1 MKKSQIEFP
10 VSIYGNVEKFNDIF
24 SKARCR
30 VFYKGANRNGTYITD
45 EFAEELI
52 STFKYIPVKGIYD
65 GEDFTDH
72 GTARSEGQ
80 IYGIVPEANNF
91 AWEKHL
97 DKDGVERTY
106 ACTDVL
112 LFTALYPEANDIVSK
127 SQSMELY
134 EPSLSYHMSIVQ
146 GQKYVVFDHGRFL
159 GLQVLGDTVEPC
171 FEGASFF
178 TLQKSIEDTIQRIKE
193 YSNIGGNSEMK
204 INFKLSDS
212 QKYDAIWTL
221 LNPEYN
227 EEGGWTCSYAIS
239 EVYDD
244 YALAYNLEENC
255 YERVYYTK
263 DDSIDSVT
271 IDKKVKVFV
280 VDVTAE
286 EKSTL
291 DTLRTL
297 NGDTYELVNENL
309 ANAEK
314 NATDCAEF
322 STKIEELNNTI
333 ATLNTEAESS
343 QAKIAE
349 VQAEYDKATELNT
362 SLTEELESLK
372 TFKKDIENQSKEAVV
387 SEYSDKLPET
397 VLDTYRAKFDD
408 YTVEDLDMH
417 LAYELKKSGAAVF
430 TQQVSGGYIEKHDTP
445 RTGVEEILSRYKI
458 K

>member
-10 VSIYGNVEKFNDIF
+10 VSIYGNVEKYNDIF

-52 STFKYIPVKGIYD
+52 STFQYIPVKGIHD

-80 IYGIVPEANNF
+80 IYGIVPETNNF
-91 AWEKHL
+91 AWEQHL

-127 SQSMELY
+127 PQSMELY
-134 EPSLSYHMSIVQ
+134 EPSLSYHMAIVQ

-159 GLQVLGDTVEPC
+159 GLQVLGDAVEPC

-178 TLQKSIEDTIQRIKE
+178 TLQKSIEDTIQKIRE
-193 YSNIGGNSEMK
+193 YSNIGGNSEME
-204 INFKLSDS
+204 INFKLSDN
-212 QKYDAIWTL
+212 QKYSAIWTL

-227 EEGGWTCSYAIS
+227 EEGNWTSSYTVCDVYDEYAI
-239 EVYDD
+239 
-244 YALAYNLEENC
+244 AYNYAEGC

-263 DDSIDSVT
+263 DDSTDSLT
-271 IDKKVKVFV
+271 LGERQKVFI

-286 EKSTL
+286 EKETL
-291 DTLRTL
+291 DSLKTL

-309 ANAEK
+309 TNAEK

-322 STKIEELNNTI
+322 STKIEELNSTI
-333 ATLNTEAESS
+333 ATLNTEKESAE
-343 QAKIAE
+343 AKIAE
-349 VQAEYDKATELNT
+349 VQAEYDKADSLNK
-362 SLTEELESLK
+362 SLAEELESLK
-372 TFKKDIENQSKEAVV
+372 TFKKSIENQSKEAVI
-387 SEYSDKLPET
+387 SEYSDKLSET
-397 VLDTYRAKFDD
+397 VLDTYRAKLDD
-408 YTVEDLDMH
+408 YTAEELDMH
-417 LAYELKKSGAAVF
+417 LTYELKKTGASVF
-430 TQQVSGGYIEKHDTP
+430 TQTSTGCIPKDNAP
-445 RTGVEEILSRYKI
+445 MSGVEAILSSYKI

>member
-30 VFYKGANRNGTYITD
+30 VFYKGPNRNGTYITE

-52 STFKYIPVKGIYD
+52 STFKYIPVKGIHD

-80 IYGIVPEANNF
+80 IYGIVPETNNF
-91 AWEKHL
+91 AWEQHL

-112 LFTALYPEANDIVSK
+112 LFTALYPEASDIVSK
-127 SQSMELY
+127 PQSMELY

-193 YSNIGGNSEMK
+193 YSNIGGNSEME

-221 LNPEYN
+221 LNPECN
-227 EEGGWTCSYAIS
+227 EEGGWTCSYAVN

-244 YALAYNLEENC
+244 YALAYNFEEGC

-263 DDSIDSVT
+263 DDATDSVT
-271 IDKKVKVFV
+271 IGDKVKVFV

-286 EKSTL
+286 EKATL
-291 DTLRTL
+291 DTLRAL
-297 NGDTYELVNENL
+297 NGNTYELVNENL
-309 ANAEK
+309 TNAEK

-322 STKIEELNNTI
+322 STKIEELNSTI

-349 VQAEYDKATELNT
+349 VQAEYDKAIELNG

-417 LAYELKKSGAAVF
+417 LAYELKKSGTTVF
-430 TQQVSGGYIEKHDTP
+430 TQVSGGYIEKHDTP
-445 RTGVEEILSRYKI
+445 RSGVEEILSRYKI

>member
-10 VSIYGNVEKFNDIF
+10 VSIYGNVEKYNDIF

-45 EFAEELI
+45 EFADELI
-52 STFKYIPVKGIYD
+52 STFQYIPVKGIYD

-72 GTARSEGQ
+72 GTSRSEGQ
-80 IYGIVPEANNF
+80 IYGIVPETNNF
-91 AWEKHL
+91 AWEQHL

-112 LFTALYPEANDIVSK
+112 LFTALYPEASDIISK
-127 SQSMELY
+127 PQSMELY
-134 EPSLSYHMSIVQ
+134 EPSLSYHMAIVQ

-178 TLQKSIEDTIQRIKE
+178 TLQKSIEDTIQKIRE
-193 YSNIGGNSEMK
+193 YSNIGGNSEME

-212 QKYDAIWTL
+212 QKYSAIWTL

-227 EEGGWTCSYAIS
+227 EEGNWTSSYTVCDVYDEYAI
-239 EVYDD
+239 
-244 YALAYNLEENC
+244 AYNYAEGC

-263 DDSIDSVT
+263 DDSTDSLT
-271 IDKKVKVFV
+271 LGERQKVFI

-286 EKSTL
+286 EKETL
-291 DTLRTL
+291 DSLKSL
-297 NGDTYELVNENL
+297 NGNTYELVNENL
-309 ANAEK
+309 TNAEK

-322 STKIEELNNTI
+322 STKIEELNGTI
-333 ATLNTEAESS
+333 ATLNTEMESAE
-343 QAKIAE
+343 AKIAE
-349 VQAEYDKATELNT
+349 VQAEYDKANSLNE
-362 SLTEELESLK
+362 SLAEELESLK
-372 TFKKDIENQSKEAVV
+372 TFKKNIENQSKEAVI
-387 SEYSDKLPET
+387 SEYSDKLSET
-397 VLDTYRAKFDD
+397 VLDTYRAKLDD
-408 YTVEDLDMH
+408 YTAEELDMH
-417 LAYELKKSGAAVF
+417 LTYELKKTGASVF
-430 TQQVSGGYIEKHDTP
+430 TQTSTGCIPKDDAP
-445 RTGVEEILSRYKI
+445 MSGVEAILSSYKI

>member
-10 VSIYGNVEKFNDIF
+10 VSIYGNVEKYNDIF

-45 EFAEELI
+45 EFADELI
-52 STFKYIPVKGIYD
+52 STFQYIPVKGIYD

-72 GTARSEGQ
+72 GTSRSEGQ
-80 IYGIVPEANNF
+80 IYGIVPETNNF
-91 AWEKHL
+91 AWEQHL

-112 LFTALYPEANDIVSK
+112 LFTALYPEANDIISK
-127 SQSMELY
+127 PQSMELY
-134 EPSLSYHMSIVQ
+134 EPSLSYHMAIVQ

-178 TLQKSIEDTIQRIKE
+178 TLQKSIEDTIQKIKD
-193 YSNIGGNSEMK
+193 YSNIGGNSEME

-212 QKYDAIWTL
+212 QKYNAIWTL

-227 EEGGWTCSYAIS
+227 EEGGWTCSYAVN

-244 YALAYNLEENC
+244 YALAYNFEEGC

-263 DDSIDSVT
+263 DDATDSLT
-271 IDKKVKVFV
+271 IDNKVKVFI

-286 EKSTL
+286 EKNTL
-291 DTLRTL
+291 DTLRVL

-309 ANAEK
+309 TNAEK

-322 STKIEELNNTI
+322 STKIEELNSTI
-333 ATLNTEAESS
+333 ATLNTEVESAE
-343 QAKIAE
+343 AKIAD
-349 VQAEYDKATELNT
+349 VQAEYDKADSLNK
-362 SLTEELESLK
+362 SLAEELESLK
-372 TFKKDIENQSKEAVV
+372 TFKKNIENQSKEAVI
-387 SEYSDKLPET
+387 SEYSDKLSET
-397 VLDTYRAKFDD
+397 VLDTYRAKLDD
-408 YTVEDLDMH
+408 YTAEELDMH
-417 LAYELKKSGAAVF
+417 LTYELKKTGASVF
-430 TQQVSGGYIEKHDTP
+430 TQTSTGCIPKDDAP
-445 RTGVEEILSRYKI
+445 MSGVEAILSSYKI

>member
-10 VSIYGNVEKFNDIF
+10 VSIYGNVEKYNDIF

-45 EFAEELI
+45 EFADELI
-52 STFKYIPVKGIYD
+52 STFQYIPVKGIYD

-72 GTARSEGQ
+72 GTSRSEGQ
-80 IYGIVPEANNF
+80 IYGIVPETNNF
-91 AWEKHL
+91 AWEQHL

-112 LFTALYPEANDIVSK
+112 LFTALYPEANDIISK
-127 SQSMELY
+127 PQSMELY
-134 EPSLSYHMSIVQ
+134 EPSLSYHMAIVQ

-178 TLQKSIEDTIQRIKE
+178 TLQKSIEDTIQKIKD
-193 YSNIGGNSEMK
+193 YSNIGGNSEME

-212 QKYDAIWTL
+212 QKYNAIWSL

-227 EEGGWTCSYAIS
+227 EEGGWTSSYAVN

-244 YALAYNLEENC
+244 YALAYNFEEGC

-263 DDSIDSVT
+263 DDATDSLT
-271 IDKKVKVFV
+271 IDNKVKVFI
-280 VDVTAE
+280 VDVTPE
-286 EKSTL
+286 EKATL

-297 NGDTYELVNENL
+297 NGNTYELVNENL
-309 ANAEK
+309 SNAEK

-322 STKIEELNNTI
+322 STKIEELNSTI
-333 ATLNTEAESS
+333 ATLNTEMESAE
-343 QAKIAE
+343 AKIAE
-349 VQAEYDKATELNT
+349 VQTEYDKVDSLNK

-372 TFKKDIENQSKEAVV
+372 TFKKNIEDQSKEAVI
-387 SEYSDKLPET
+387 SEYSDKLSET
-397 VLDTYRAKFDD
+397 VLDTYRAKFDE
-408 YTVEDLDMH
+408 YTAEELDMH
-417 LAYELKKSGAAVF
+417 LTYELKKTGASVF
-430 TQQVSGGYIEKHDTP
+430 TQTSTGCIPKDDAP
-445 RTGVEEILSRYKI
+445 MSGVEAILSSYKI

>member
-1 MKKSQIEFP
+1 
-10 VSIYGNVEKFNDIF
+10 
-24 SKARCR
+24 
-30 VFYKGANRNGTYITD
+30 
-45 EFAEELI
+45 
-52 STFKYIPVKGIYD
+52 
-65 GEDFTDH
+65 
-72 GTARSEGQ
+72 
-80 IYGIVPEANNF
+80 
-91 AWEKHL
+91 
-97 DKDGVERTY
+97 
-106 ACTDVL
+106 
-112 LFTALYPEANDIVSK
+112 
-127 SQSMELY
+127 ME
-134 EPSLSYHMSIVQ
+134 
-146 GQKYVVFDHGRFL
+146 
-159 GLQVLGDTVEPC
+159 
-171 FEGASFF
+171 
-178 TLQKSIEDTIQRIKE
+178 
-193 YSNIGGNSEMK
+193 

-227 EEGGWTCSYAIS
+227 EEGGWTSSYAVN

-244 YALAYNLEENC
+244 YALAYNFEEGC

-263 DDSIDSVT
+263 DDATDSVT
-271 IDKKVKVFV
+271 IGNKVKVFV
-280 VDVTAE
+280 VDITAE

-291 DTLRTL
+291 DTLRAL
-297 NGDTYELVNENL
+297 NGNTYELVNENL
-309 ANAEK
+309 TNAEK

-322 STKIEELNNTI
+322 STKIEELNSTI

-349 VQAEYDKATELNT
+349 VQAEYDKAVELNG

-417 LAYELKKSGAAVF
+417 LAYELKKSGATVF

>member
-309 ANAEK
+309 TNAEK

>member
-24 SKARCR
+24 TKARCR

-52 STFKYIPVKGIYD
+52 STFKYIPVKGIHD

-72 GTARSEGQ
+72 GTSRSEGQ

-91 AWEKHL
+91 AWEPHV
-97 DKDGVERTY
+97 DEDGVERTY

-112 LFTALYPEANDIVSK
+112 LFTALYPEASDIVSK

-134 EPSLSYHMSIVQ
+134 EPSLMYHMAIVQ

-178 TLQKSIEDTIQRIKE
+178 TLQKSIEDTIQKIKE
-193 YSNIGGNSEMK
+193 YSNIGGNSEME
-204 INFKLSDS
+204 INFKLSDN
-212 QKYDAIWTL
+212 QKYNAIWSL
-221 LNPEYN
+221 LNPEFN

-239 EVYDD
+239 DVYDE
-244 YALAYNLEENC
+244 YAIAYNIEEGC

-263 DDSIDSVT
+263 DDATDSLT
-271 IDKKVKVFV
+271 IDNKVKVFI

-286 EKSTL
+286 EKTTL
-291 DTLRTL
+291 DTLRVL

-309 ANAEK
+309 TNAEK
-314 NATDCAEF
+314 NAADCAEF
-322 STKIEELNNTI
+322 STKIEELNTTI

-349 VQAEYDKATELNT
+349 VQAEYDKAVELNG

-430 TQQVSGGYIEKHDTP
+430 TQQVSTGYIQKHDTP
-445 RTGVEEILSRYKI
+445 RSGVEEILSRYK

>member
-10 VSIYGNVEKFNDIF
+10 VSIYGNVEKFNDVF
-24 SKARCR
+24 TKARCR

-52 STFKYIPVKGIYD
+52 STFKYIPVKGIHD

-72 GTARSEGQ
+72 GTSRSEGQ
-80 IYGIVPEANNF
+80 IYGIVPETNNF
-91 AWEKHL
+91 AWEPHV
-97 DKDGVERTY
+97 DDDGEERIY

-134 EPSLSYHMSIVQ
+134 EPSLMYHMAIVQ

-178 TLQKSIEDTIQRIKE
+178 TLQKSIEDTIQKIKE
-193 YSNIGGNSEMK
+193 YSNIGGNSEME

-212 QKYDAIWTL
+212 QKYNAIWSL

-227 EEGGWTCSYAIS
+227 EEGGWTCSYAVS

-244 YALAYNLEENC
+244 YALAFNIEENC

-263 DDSIDSVT
+263 DDATDSLSIDN
-271 IDKKVKVFV
+271 KVKVFI

-286 EKSTL
+286 EKTTL
-291 DTLRTL
+291 DTLRVL

-309 ANAEK
+309 TNAEK
-314 NATDCAEF
+314 NAADCAEF
-322 STKIEELNNTI
+322 STKIEELNTTI

-349 VQAEYDKATELNT
+349 VQAEYDKAVELNG

-372 TFKKDIENQSKEAVV
+372 TFKKGIENQSKEAVV

-430 TQQVSGGYIEKHDTP
+430 TQQVSTGYIQKHDAP
-445 RTGVEEILSRYKI
+445 RSGVEEILSRYK

>member
-10 VSIYGNVEKFNDIF
+10 VSIYGNVEKYNDIF

-45 EFAEELI
+45 EFADELI
-52 STFKYIPVKGIYD
+52 STFQYIPVKGIYD

-72 GTARSEGQ
+72 GTSRSEGQ
-80 IYGIVPEANNF
+80 IYGIVPETNNF
-91 AWEKHL
+91 AWEQHL

-112 LFTALYPEANDIVSK
+112 LFTALYPEASDIISK
-127 SQSMELY
+127 PQSMELY
-134 EPSLSYHMSIVQ
+134 EPSLSYHMAIVQ

-178 TLQKSIEDTIQRIKE
+178 TLQKSIEDTIQKIKD
-193 YSNIGGNSEMK
+193 YSNIGGNSEME

-212 QKYDAIWTL
+212 QKYNAIWSL

-227 EEGGWTCSYAIS
+227 EEGGWTSSYAVN

-244 YALAYNLEENC
+244 YALAYNFEEGC

-263 DDSIDSVT
+263 DDATDSLT
-271 IDKKVKVFV
+271 IDNKVKVFI
-280 VDVTAE
+280 VDVTPE
-286 EKSTL
+286 EKATL

-297 NGDTYELVNENL
+297 NGNTYELVNENL
-309 ANAEK
+309 SNAEK

-322 STKIEELNNTI
+322 STKIEELNSTI
-333 ATLNTEAESS
+333 ATLNTEMESAE
-343 QAKIAE
+343 AKIAE
-349 VQAEYDKATELNT
+349 VQTEYDKVDSLNK
-362 SLTEELESLK
+362 SLTEELESLR
-372 TFKKDIENQSKEAVV
+372 TFKKSIEDQSKEAVI
-387 SEYSDKLPET
+387 SEYSDKLSET
-397 VLDTYRAKFDD
+397 VLDTYRAKFDE
-408 YTVEDLDMH
+408 YTAEELDMH
-417 LAYELKKSGAAVF
+417 LTYELKKTGASVF
-430 TQQVSGGYIEKHDTP
+430 TQTSTGCIPKDDAP
-445 RTGVEEILSRYKI
+445 MSGVEAILSSYKI

>member
-10 VSIYGNVEKFNDIF
+10 VSIYGNVEKFNDVF
-24 SKARCR
+24 TKARCR

-52 STFKYIPVKGIYD
+52 STFKYIPVKGIHD

-72 GTARSEGQ
+72 GTSRSEGQ
-80 IYGIVPEANNF
+80 IYGIVPETNNF
-91 AWEKHL
+91 AWEPHV
-97 DKDGVERTY
+97 DDDGEERIY

-134 EPSLSYHMSIVQ
+134 EPSLMYHMAIVQ

-178 TLQKSIEDTIQRIKE
+178 TLQKSIEDTIQKIKE
-193 YSNIGGNSEMK
+193 YSNIGGNSEME

-212 QKYDAIWTL
+212 QKYNAIWSL

-227 EEGGWTCSYAIS
+227 EEGGWTCSYAVS

-244 YALAYNLEENC
+244 YALAFNIEEGC

-263 DDSIDSVT
+263 DDATDSLSIDN
-271 IDKKVKVFV
+271 KVKVFI

-286 EKSTL
+286 EKTTL
-291 DTLRTL
+291 DTLRVL

-309 ANAEK
+309 TNAEK
-314 NATDCAEF
+314 NAADCAEF
-322 STKIEELNNTI
+322 STKIEELNTTI

-349 VQAEYDKATELNT
+349 VQAEYDKAVELNG

-372 TFKKDIENQSKEAVV
+372 TFKKGIENQSKEAVV

-430 TQQVSGGYIEKHDTP
+430 TQQVSTGYIQKHDAP
-445 RTGVEEILSRYKI
+445 RSGVEEILSRYK

>member
-10 VSIYGNVEKFNDIF
+10 VSIYGNVEKYNDIF

-30 VFYKGANRNGTYITD
+30 VFYKGANRNGTFITD

-52 STFKYIPVKGIYD
+52 STFQYIPVKGIHD

-72 GTARSEGQ
+72 GTTRSEGQ
-80 IYGIVPEANNF
+80 IYGIVPETNNF
-91 AWEKHL
+91 AWEQHL

-127 SQSMELY
+127 PQSMELY
-134 EPSLSYHMSIVQ
+134 EPSLSYHMAIVQ

-159 GLQVLGDTVEPC
+159 GLQVLGDAVEPC

-178 TLQKSIEDTIQRIKE
+178 TLQKSIEDTIQKIRE
-193 YSNIGGNSEMK
+193 YSNIGGNSEME
-204 INFKLSDS
+204 INFKLSDN
-212 QKYDAIWTL
+212 QKYSAIWTL

-227 EEGGWTCSYAIS
+227 EEGNWTSSYTVCDVYDEYAI
-239 EVYDD
+239 
-244 YALAYNLEENC
+244 AYNYAEGC

-263 DDSIDSVT
+263 DDSTDSLALGERQ
-271 IDKKVKVFV
+271 KVFI

-286 EKSTL
+286 EKETL
-291 DTLRTL
+291 DSLKTL

-309 ANAEK
+309 TNAEK

-322 STKIEELNNTI
+322 STKIEELNSTI
-333 ATLNTEAESS
+333 ATLNTEKESAE
-343 QAKIAE
+343 AKVAE
-349 VQAEYDKATELNT
+349 VQAEYDKADSLNK
-362 SLTEELESLK
+362 SLAEELESLK
-372 TFKKDIENQSKEAVV
+372 TFKKSIENQSKEAVI
-387 SEYSDKLPET
+387 SEYSDKLSET
-397 VLDTYRAKFDD
+397 VLDTYRAKLDD
-408 YTVEDLDMH
+408 YTAEELDMH
-417 LAYELKKSGAAVF
+417 LTYELKKTGASVF
-430 TQQVSGGYIEKHDTP
+430 TQTSTGCIPKDNAP
-445 RTGVEEILSRYKI
+445 MSGVEAILSSYKI